1 MTQIKLKEIV
11 QEVLTINLVDWLTKS
26 QIELIE
32 LELEV
37 AGIDSEES
45 VTEFI
50 FSKSRTFESSL
61 LTRQEIND
69 LCILLRIN

>member
-61 LTRQEIND
+61 L
-69 LCILLRIN
+69 